1 MKALPLLAAA
11 LVIAAPAI
19 AAPEKAPAKKHK
31 PVATKGEGEAKGE
44 SGVPL
49 DREHVHMVK
58 PGETLGGIAHRAKV
72 PRILIIEA
80 NGIKPPYDVHAGQRL
95 MLPRTRRHTVKEGET
110 GFDIAYHY
118 GVPLN
123 SILVANG
130 LKDGTKL
137 DVGQSL
143 LIPTMLSSNKPAP
156 ADGDKPA
163 SKDAASKD
171 KAKNSDDAPAKPAPR
186 DSKDDGDGG
195 SAKSAPH
202 FSWPLVGKVRRG
214 FTPRGKA
221 NFHDGLDIVAPEG
234 SAARAVAS
242 GTVLFAKEEPDSF
255 GRLVV
260 IDHGNGWQSAYGFL
274 RKITVKEGDSVKAH
288 ERVGL
293 VGHSGKATRDELH
306 FEIRQDNHPVDPAGL
321 LPAAPHVVNAE
332 KGSVK
337 KIVKKK

>member
-11 LVIAAPAI
+11 LVLAAPAV

-31 PVATKGEGEAKGE
+31 PAEPKGEND
-44 SGVPL
+44 VPL
-49 DREHVHMVK
+49 DREHVHLVK

-80 NGIKPPYDVHAGQRL
+80 NSIKPPYDVHAGQRL

-110 GFDIAYHY
+110 GFDISYHY
-118 GVPLN
+118 GVPLS

-130 LKDGTKL
+130 LKDGAKL
-137 DVGQSL
+137 EAGQSL
-143 LIPTMLSSNKPAP
+143 LIPTLLSSSKRPPAE
-156 ADGDKPA
+156 DDKPA
-163 SKDAASKD
+163 A
-171 KAKNSDDAPAKPAPR
+171 KAKDSDDAPAKPAPR
-186 DSKDDGDGG
+186 DSKDEGDGG
-195 SAKSAPH
+195 SAKGAPH
-202 FSWPLVGKVRRG
+202 FAWPLTGTVRRG
-214 FTPRGKA
+214 YTARGKA

-274 RKITVKEGDSVKAH
+274 NKITVKEGDSVKAH
-288 ERVGL
+288 ERIGL

-321 LPAAPHVVNAE
+321 LPTAPHVVNGDKVA
-332 KGSVK
+332 VK

>member
-11 LVIAAPAI
+11 LAITAPAVAAPD
-19 AAPEKAPAKKHK
+19 KAPAKKHR
-31 PVATKGEGEAKGE
+31 PVAKSENGAKGE
-44 SGVPL
+44 SDVPL

-80 NGIKPPYDVHAGQRL
+80 NSIKPPYDVHAGQRL
-95 MLPRTRRHTVKEGET
+95 MLPRTRRHTVKDGET
-110 GFDIAYHY
+110 GFDISYRY
-118 GVPLN
+118 GVPLS

-130 LKDGTKL
+130 LKDGAKL
-137 DVGQSL
+137 EAGQSL
-143 LIPTMLSSNKPAP
+143 LIPTLLSSSKRPP
-156 ADGDKPA
+156 ADDDKPA
-163 SKDAASKD
+163 
-171 KAKNSDDAPAKPAPR
+171 AKNKAPAKDADDATAKPASR
-186 DSKDDGDGG
+186 DSKDERGGDGG
-195 SAKSAPH
+195 SAKGAPH
-202 FSWPLVGKVRRG
+202 FSWPLVGAVRRG
-214 FTPRGKA
+214 YTPRGKA

-260 IDHGNGWQSAYGFL
+260 IDHGDGWQSAYGFL
-274 RKITVKEGDSVKAH
+274 NKITVKEGDTVKAH
-288 ERVGL
+288 ERIGL

-306 FEIRQDNHPVDPAGL
+306 FEIRQDNHPVDPSPL

-332 KGSVK
+332 KVVVK
-337 KIVKKK
+337 KVVKKK

>member
-1 MKALPLLAAA
+1 MRALPLLAAA
-11 LVIAAPAI
+11 LVIAAPAF
-19 AAPEKAPAKKHK
+19 AAPEKTPAKKPK
-31 PVATKGEGEAKGE
+31 AEAKGE
-44 SGVPL
+44 SDVPL

-110 GFDIAYHY
+110 GFDIAYRY
-118 GVPLN
+118 GVPLS

-143 LIPTMLSSNKPAP
+143 LIPTMLSSGKQPAAP
-156 ADGDKPA
+156 ADDKPA
-163 SKDAASKD
+163 KKDKPAAESDAADTPSPREA
-171 KAKNSDDAPAKPAPR
+171 KADH
-186 DSKDDGDGG
+186 GDGG
-195 SAKSAPH
+195 SAKAAPR
-202 FSWPLVGKVRRG
+202 FSWPLNGPVRRG
-214 FTPRGKA
+214 YTARGKP

-274 RKITVKEGDSVKAH
+274 SKITVKEGDPVKAH

-321 LPAAPHVVNAE
+321 LPKHLAE
-332 KGSVK
+332 KKVDEKVAAK
-337 KIVKKK
+337 KVVKKK

>member
-1 MKALPLLAAA
+1 VKALPLLAAA
-11 LVIAAPAI
+11 LTLTASTAF
-19 AAPEKAPAKKHK
+19 AAPEKAPAKKTK
-31 PVATKGEGEAKGE
+31 PAEAKGE
-44 SGVPL
+44 NDVPL

-80 NGIKPPYDVHAGQRL
+80 NSIKPPYDVHAGQRL

-118 GVPLN
+118 GVPLS

-130 LKDGTKL
+130 LKDGAKL
-137 DVGQSL
+137 EVGQSL
-143 LIPTMLSSNKPAP
+143 LIPTLLSSSGKVATPP
-156 ADGDKPA
+156 ADTKPPRKDKPSA
-163 SKDAASKD
+163 DSDAAD
-171 KAKNSDDAPAKPAPR
+171 TPTPHEA
-186 DSKDDGDGG
+186 KDDHGDGG

-202 FSWPLVGKVRRG
+202 FAWPLNGPVRRG
-214 FTPRGKA
+214 YTPRGKP

-234 SAARAVAS
+234 TAARAVAS

-274 RKITVKEGDSVKAH
+274 NKITVKEGDTVRAH

-306 FEIRQDNHPVDPAGL
+306 FEIRQDNHPVDPSGL
-321 LPAAPHVVNAE
+321 LPKRLAE
-332 KGSVK
+332 KKVDEKVVPVK
-337 KIVKKK
+337 KAVKKK

>member
-1 MKALPLLAAA
+1 VKALPLLAAA
-11 LVIAAPAI
+11 LVIAAPAV
-19 AAPEKAPAKKHK
+19 AAPEKAPTKKHK
-31 PVATKGEGEAKGE
+31 PVAKSENGPKGEND
-44 SGVPL
+44 VPL
-49 DREHVHMVK
+49 DREHVHLVK

-80 NGIKPPYDVHAGQRL
+80 NSIKPPYDVHAGQRL

-118 GVPLN
+118 GVPLS

-137 DVGQSL
+137 GVGQSL
-143 LIPTMLSSNKPAP
+143 LIPTMLSSGKQAAAAP
-156 ADGDKPA
+156 SEDKPA
-163 SKDAASKD
+163 KKD
-171 KAKNSDDAPAKPAPR
+171 KPAADSDPADTPAPR
-186 DSKDDGDGG
+186 EAKADHGDGG

-202 FSWPLVGKVRRG
+202 FSWPLAGNVRRG
-214 FTPRGKA
+214 YTPRGKA

-274 RKITVKEGDSVKAH
+274 NKITVKEGDPVKAH
-288 ERVGL
+288 ERIGL

-321 LPAAPHVVNAE
+321 LPAAPLVVNAE
-332 KGSVK
+332 KLAVK
-337 KIVKKK
+337 KVVKKK